1 MIKVRLQL
9 ANNATPGAVRP
20 SALSVARSMT
30 LSEMYTG
37 LSAGLLRQAVY
48 TTARIGLFDTFMGT
62 LTKRAKDAG
71 RPVGFADR
79 AVAGLGAGGL
89 GESARS
95 YTTHVKLIV
104 FFVKLL
110 CLVIRATWP

>member
-20 SALSVARSMT
+20 SALSVARSM
-30 LSEMYTG
+30 SIPEMYTG

-48 TTARIGLFDTFMGT
+48 TTARIGLFDTFMGN
-62 LTKRAKDAG
+62 LTKRAKEAG

-79 AVAGLGAGGL
+79 AIAGLGAGGL
-89 GESARS
+89 GELCPLHTMVHRLIALFSSCYARQS
-95 YTTHVKLIV
+95 V
-104 FFVKLL
+104 
-110 CLVIRATWP
+110 